1 MSDYWIATDGYGDL
15 AIWRDDIVLI
25 RKCDLPPK
33 TRDDVW
39 DLLVDATGAEEVQP
53 CAAVVY
59 RGNRWGDTPE
69 PDEMCERDALPGA
82 EFCEQH
88 TDPEDY

>member
-15 AIWRDDIVLI
+15 AIWQDDAVLV

-39 DLLVDATGAEEVQP
+39 DLLVDATGA
-53 CAAVVY
+53 
-59 RGNRWGDTPE
+59 
-69 PDEMCERDALPGA
+69 
-82 EFCEQH
+82 
-88 TDPEDY
+88 